1 MMQRLNQQLHGVGQ
15 NGRGVTL
22 IEMVVVITV
31 VGVLAAVGAR
41 LVGSAATGGQTSQQ
55 RLQLA
60 TAADGALRRMARELQ
75 AALPNSVRVTT
86 SGSSVFIEFVPVLDG
101 GRLRRAADSAG
112 NGNPLNFEDA
122 LDNSFDVLGPPVTT
136 TGSSELV
143 VQNLGNDLADAYGGN
158 NRRSGVVLSNGGT
171 QVGFTAAGAFPD
183 GTGSAR
189 FFLVGTPVTF
199 SCTPAADGTGQVLR
213 LSTYGWAATQ
223 PTAMPSATQAVLLD
237 GVAACSAAYTEAL
250 ANLGVVAISLSLG
263 QGDATARLLHQITV
277 DNTP

>member
-1 MMQRLNQQLHGVGQ
+1 MQRCHPHSHEPGHTA
-15 NGRGVTL
+15 RGVTL
-22 IEMVVVITV
+22 VEMVVVITV

-60 TAADGALRRMARELQ
+60 TAADAALRRMARELQ

-86 SGSSVFIEFVPVLDG
+86 SGASVFIEFVPVLDG

-136 TGSSELV
+136 TGNTELV
-143 VQNLGNDLADAYGGN
+143 VQNLGNDVADAYAGN
-158 NRRSGVVLSNGGT
+158 NRRAGVVLSGGGT
-171 QVGFTAAGAFPD
+171 QVGFAPAGAFPD
-183 GTGSAR
+183 ATGSAR

-199 SCTPAADGTGQVLR
+199 RCTPAADGSGQVLR
-213 LSTYGWAATQ
+213 LSAYGWAATQ
-223 PTAMPSATQAVLLD
+223 PTSMPSATQAVLLD

-263 QGDATARLLHQITV
+263 QADATARLLHQVTV